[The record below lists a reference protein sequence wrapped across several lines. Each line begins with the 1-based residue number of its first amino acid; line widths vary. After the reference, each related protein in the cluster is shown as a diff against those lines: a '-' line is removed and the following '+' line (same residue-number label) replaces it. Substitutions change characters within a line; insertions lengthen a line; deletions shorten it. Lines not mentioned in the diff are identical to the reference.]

1 MDPYSEIMH
10 FSAASPEEAGIMIRA
25 DILPALITI
34 WLAEYRAGTAD
45 AEIVEVETDGFRN
58 LFDLTEERLIT
69 AYGFSATT
77 ASGGRDTSRM
87 RGFPK
92 PPGGRIKGHAIAH
105 QLGGGLDIN
114 LVPQNRAINGGA
126 FRVLER
132 EAVRHPGCL
141 YFSNW
146 IYDQPVVQTPAMVVQ
161 GLIRARDD
169 DDPQRQLAPG
179 ENALIVK
186 IVRHAN

>member
-1 MDPYSEIMH
+1 MDSYAEIMR
-10 FSAASPEEAGIMIRA
+10 FSAASPEDADVMIRA

-34 WLAEYRAGTAD
+34 WLAEYRASAAD
-45 AEIVEVETDGFRN
+45 AEIVEVKVDGCSH
-58 LFDLTEERLIT
+58 LFDLTEERLIA
-69 AYGFSATT
+69 AYGFPDGGTV
-77 ASGGRDTSRM
+77 GGRDAVRM

-92 PPGGRIKGHAIAH
+92 PASGRIKGHAIAH

-114 LVPQNRAINGGA
+114 LVPQDRRINGGA

-146 IYDQPVVQTPAMVVQ
+146 TYDQPAVQTPTMVVQ
-161 GLIRARDD
+161 GLIRVRDD
-169 DDPQRQLAPG
+169 DDLKQPESDG
-179 ENALIVK
+179 NALVVK
-186 IVRHAN
+186 IIRHAN

>member
-1 MDPYSEIMH
+1 MDPYGEIMGS
-10 FSAASPEEAGIMIRA
+10 SAASPEAAGIMIRA
-25 DILPALITI
+25 DILPALIAI

-45 AEIVEVETDGFRN
+45 AEIVEVETDGFSN

-69 AYGFSATT
+69 AYGFPAAT
-77 ASGGRDTSRM
+77 ASGGRDASRM

-114 LVPQNRAINGGA
+114 LVSQNRAINSGA

-146 IYDQPVVQTPAMVVQ
+146 IYDQPAVQTPTMVVQ
-161 GLIRARDD
+161 GLIRVRDD
-169 DDPQRQLAPG
+169 ADPAQPG
-179 ENALIVK
+179 AHENALVVK
-186 IVRHAN
+186 IIQHAN

>member
-1 MDPYSEIMH
+1 MDPYAAIIQL
-10 FSAASPEEAGIMIRA
+10 SATSPESAKTMIQA
-25 DILPALITI
+25 EILPALIDL
-34 WLAEYRAGTAD
+34 WLAEYRACTTD
-45 AEIVEVETDGFRN
+45 AEVVEVETGGFAN
-58 LFDLTEERLIT
+58 LFDLTEERLIA
-69 AYGFSATT
+69 AYGFPT
-77 ASGGRDTSRM
+77 GGVSSHRDASRM

-92 PPGGRIKGHAIAH
+92 PPAGYVKGHAIAH

-114 LVPQNRAINGGA
+114 LVAQSGKTNGGA

-146 IYDQPVVQTPAMVVQ
+146 IYDRPAVQLPHVVVQ
-161 GLIRARDD
+161 GLVRVRDD
-169 DDPQRQLAPG
+169 DELRHEPASD
-179 ENALIVK
+179 ENALVVK